1 MHAVST
7 IRVDGRDRPV
17 HNSEGR
23 LIHADEAGIVDF
35 WRWFGDSTTVD
46 GEGRPLVL
54 YHGTRRRFDAFGAFH
69 PRGAIGNPKGVYFT
83 TDPLTAAEYAQD
95 CDGATDAHSRVVAA
109 YLRLSGEDDGKR
121 IDSLY
126 RGREYVAFRVD
137 AIAIISSTD
146 LLTNECTAHQ
156 PEASDRSLKILADA
170 DNEEMAP

>member
-35 WRWFGDSTTVD
+35 WRWFGNSATVD

-54 YHGTRRRFDAFGAFH
+54 YHGTRRRFDAFEGFH

-83 TDPLTAAEYAQD
+83 AAPLTAADYAQD
-95 CDGATDAHSRVVAA
+95 VDGATDARSRVVAA
-109 YLRLSGEDDGKR
+109 YLRLSCEADGKI

-126 RGREYVAFRVD
+126 RGREYVAFRAD

-146 LLTNECTAHQ
+146 LLTNECTVHHQ
-156 PEASDRSLKILADA
+156 EAYGHSLKFPAVA
-170 DNEEMAP
+170 VNEEMAP